1 MVDLR
6 VFPNGRPARQTRP
19 PERGKELVNKIIAS
33 FPTCPIPEVAR
44 VGRTLKH
51 WKTAILAYFDT
62 NGASNGPAEAIN
74 GALHYGVV
82 DRLVWLLDGRGGLG
96 LLDAGWSGE
105 AGLTLGSSD
114 ITPW

>member
-1 MVDLR
+1 MS
-6 VFPNGRPARQTRP
+6 RPEAGGGSDRP
-19 PERGKELVNKIIAS
+19 KP
-33 FPTCPIPEVAR
+33 
-44 VGRTLKH
+44 
-51 WKTAILAYFDT
+51 
-62 NGASNGPAEAIN
+62 
-74 GALHYGVV
+74 ALHGVV